1 MTAIPKEVKDA
12 IEREKTFVLTT
23 ADKASVPNAAYIAY
37 LKTVED
43 DKILIADNYFDKTR
57 KNLNVNNK
65 VSIIMLDEQKGSYQI
80 KGTAQCLTEGK
91 YFDEM
96 KEWVD
101 PKHPAVQAV
110 VVTVEE
116 VYNGSKRLA

>member
-1 MTAIPKEVKDA
+1 MTAIPKEVKEA
-12 IEREKTFVLTT
+12 IEREKNFVLTT
-23 ADKASVPNAAYIAY
+23 ADGQLVPNAAYVAY

-57 KNLNVNNK
+57 KNLTANNK
-65 VSIIMLDEQKGSYQI
+65 VSIVMLDDQKGSYQI

-96 KEWVD
+96 KQWVD

-110 VVTVEE
+110 LVSVEE